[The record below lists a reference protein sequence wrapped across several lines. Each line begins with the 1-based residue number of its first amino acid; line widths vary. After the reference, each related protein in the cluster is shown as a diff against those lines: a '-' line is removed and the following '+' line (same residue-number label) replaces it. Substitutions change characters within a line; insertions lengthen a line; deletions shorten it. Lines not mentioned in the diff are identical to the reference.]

1 MSGLP
6 NGGLRAEF
14 PRYCHMAEDVS
25 GRNIHTGVPTQ
36 SPPRAEIR
44 VSLNLKS
51 LIFLSYFNK
60 NWNASTYFSKK
71 NFFNG
76 NSFCCHM
83 RKDGQTKYVE
93 EFLQRF
99 TVKCD
104 ENRAKLAKHLKPGL
118 LIYWI

>member
-71 NFFNG
+71 TFLMEIRSVVTCGKMDRLNMLKNFYSVLLSNA
-76 NSFCCHM
+76 
-83 RKDGQTKYVE
+83 TKIE
-93 EFLQRF
+93 P
-99 TVKCD
+99 
-104 ENRAKLAKHLKPGL
+104 N
-118 LIYWI
+118 